1 MQSLLPRT
9 WSCGPQVL
17 SLERP
22 LVMGV
27 VNVTPDSFSDGG
39 THAST
44 AKAVAHARSLI
55 EQGADIL
62 DIGGESTR
70 PGAAEVSESDELARV
85 VPVVEA
91 LAGCGVPI
99 SIDTSKPAVMRE
111 SLAAGASIINDVRAF
126 SEPGA
131 LEVVA
136 ASDCGVVL
144 MHMQGAPRTM
154 QVSPCYE
161 DLIVEVSG
169 FLAARRDAL
178 ESAGVARHRIAL
190 DPGFGFGKT
199 VEQNFKLVAR
209 AGDFVALGCPL
220 LYGLSRK
227 SSLGAVTGR
236 PVGERLAASLAGAVL
251 SVSQGAQIVRVHD
264 VAATV
269 DALKVWRAVEEQSGR
284 E

>member
-22 LVMGV
+22 LVMGI

-39 THAST
+39 AHAST
-44 AKAVAHARSLI
+44 TKAVAHARRLI
-55 EQGADIL
+55 EEGADLL

-70 PGAAEVSESDELARV
+70 PGAAEVGESEELARV

-111 SLAAGASIINDVRAF
+111 SLAAGASIINDVRALA
-126 SEPGA
+126 EPGA
-131 LEVVA
+131 LDVVA

-161 DLIVEVSG
+161 DLIAEVSG

-178 ESAGVARHRIAL
+178 EAAGVARQRIAL

-199 VEQNFKLVAR
+199 VEQNFELVAR
-209 AGDFVALGCPL
+209 AQDFVALGCPL

-236 PVGERLAASLAGAVL
+236 QVGERLAASLAGAVL

-269 DALKVWRAVEEQSGR
+269 DALKVWRAVQEQSGR
-284 E
+284 A